1 LNLAVLDDGAGG
13 LILLLTD
20 GRSLVQHER
29 LALPAAGLS
38 AWAGDAW
45 SAAATEDDLRVF
57 GQRLAD
63 LLLPAPLR
71 AVLAGQPAGSLLQVQ
86 LGETLAGLPWELAAL
101 PFAPPSTDTT
111 DPPAVRHLDDHFT
124 VVRRILATGLPPAG
138 LRHREPGT
146 LLQVLHGMTGPAT
159 ADETPRPGRFGPL
172 VLRVQASHSAT
183 PEAWLRA
190 VAEADIVHLHG
201 EPGAT
206 GPTTGPTT
214 GPAAGSAL
222 AAAATALCQ
231 PTLLAGLPLAPRLL
245 IAEGLPL
252 AAAAALANAAGRVG
266 LSLLT
271 TAVPSP
277 LALTAFYAALADGET
292 FGRAAQ
298 CARSAARRAQAVGDL
313 ATPGRPGARGA
324 LWAPGV
330 DAWFYG
336 DGGLAPL
343 RAAAGLAAQMHYGAK
358 SAGLPA
364 AADDD
369 VRQVTILACDLVDST
384 GLMQRLGDEEYSERL
399 THYHQRVAGIARQHD
414 GLADDP
420 QGDDGFMCYFGY
432 PVASEDAAAAA
443 LRAGLALSGALDDLG
458 LAVRIGIST
467 GRVVI
472 RNGQPVGAAVH
483 HAARLQSRAGAGGV
497 LLSASTRLIAGERF
511 EFSLE
516 SAVAQLKGFAEGGAV
531 YRVHRERPVQGT
543 ERFDNRADLT
553 SFIGRD
559 AEMQQLR
566 QRWALAAGGERQIL
580 LLVGEAG
587 IGKSRLVREFR
598 QGLDMAGVRT
608 LECRC
613 APEHTGSAF
622 QPLIDV
628 LRRRL
633 QIQVGD
639 DPDQQVQRLRM
650 LEVTTGPGGDE
661 ALTLL
666 GTLMS
671 VPADRLPP
679 LADPA
684 VAASPERQRQRT
696 KALLMRA
703 SQGLTGPVCLI
714 FEDVHWIDPSTREL
728 VQRMIDGPRQQPLL
742 LLLTQRSGPVTVDAG
757 FAVPTL
763 ALAGLGADA
772 ARALVQGA
780 IGSALLATDL
790 VRWLAARSDG
800 VPLFIEESA
809 RMAAVLAASQPTADV
824 ASSLRDSVP
833 DTLQDLLMARLDQ
846 LPLAKR
852 AAQMGG
858 ALGRSFSQALI
869 EAVNAHADSPIRLP
883 ALDQELAALARAGLL
898 GVQGEGAGRQ
908 YMFKHSLVRDAA
920 HQSLLERDRRRLHAA
935 IADVLQHQFAALC
948 DSQPEQLALH
958 QELAG
963 LTDAALLGWERAA
976 RHATQRSSLDEAIA
990 HLRRALRLVVLQT
1003 PGPDRD
1009 RAELRLLLP
1018 LASRLI
1024 ATAGYGAEAV
1034 QAVYG
1039 RALALGQALD
1049 DPVSLTKARLGLG
1062 GYHYMRGDLARALVL
1077 ARQVEASLGDQP
1089 APRARVQSTWA
1100 QANVLFSLGQLRQ
1113 AMVMMDRCRAEH
1125 SRLGH
1130 RPAAVQDPAV
1140 MCLCYASW
1148 ALWALGLPDQALA
1161 SAQQAVALAET
1172 LAHRFSIGQGYGFLG
1187 VVHHLRGETAAGLL
1201 AIQRALEVSEAGGFA
1216 VWLAHAR
1223 VMHGRLQAEQGALAL
1238 GLAAMD
1244 EGHALWAATG
1254 AVVTQPLYL
1263 VLRAE
1268 GLSLAGR
1275 PDEALALVEQAHAL
1289 VERHGER
1296 CHAPEV
1302 HRLRGELLRQAGAPV
1317 AEAEHW
1323 LQAGLDCAVDLQL
1336 HGMALKSAIALAQ
1349 TWQGRGQAARA
1360 SELLGRHLAHFT
1372 EGLQTRDLQ
1381 VAQSLLAACRVS
1393 A

>member
-1 LNLAVLDDGAGG
+1 MPWAQWVAGSAAGFDVNPVAALNLAVLDDGGGG

-29 LALPAAGLS
+29 LSLPAAGLS

-45 SAAATEDDLRVF
+45 TAAATDSDLLEF
-57 GQRLAD
+57 GQRLAET
-63 LLLPAPLR
+63 LLPAPLR

-101 PFAPPSTDTT
+101 PFARPQPAGLA
-111 DPPAVRHLDDHFT
+111 DPPPARHLDDHFT
-124 VVRRILATGLPPAG
+124 VVRRVMFTGLPPAG
-138 LRHREPGT
+138 LRHREPGA
-146 LLQVLHGMTGPAT
+146 LLQVLHGVTSPAA
-159 ADETPRPGRFGPL
+159 ADETPRPGRFGPM
-172 VLRVQASHSAT
+172 VLRVHASHDTT
-183 PEAWLRA
+183 PEAWRRA

-201 EPGAT
+201 DPA
-206 GPTTGPTT
+206 
-214 GPAAGSAL
+214 AAGSAV
-222 AAAATALCQ
+222 AATATALCQ
-231 PTLLAGLPLAPRLL
+231 PTMLSSLPLAPRLL
-245 IAEGLPL
+245 IAEGLS
-252 AAAAALANAAGRVG
+252 AASAAALANAAGRVG
-266 LSLLT
+266 LSVLAT
-271 TAVPSP
+271 DAAAP
-277 LALTAFYAALADGET
+277 LALTAFYAALAKGES
-292 FGRAAQ
+292 FGN
-298 CARSAARRAQAVGDL
+298 AARRARL
-313 ATPGRPGARGA
+313 AARRAHAAGAP
-324 LWAPGV
+324 WAPGAT
-330 DAWFYG
+330 AWFYG
-336 DGGLAPL
+336 DGALAPL
-343 RAAAGLAAQMHYGAK
+343 RAAPTLAAQMPYGPK
-358 SAGLPA
+358 SAGLQA
-364 AADDD
+364 APDDD
-369 VRQVTILACDLVDST
+369 VRQITILACDLVDST
-384 GLMQRLGDEEYSERL
+384 GLMHRLGDEEYSERL
-399 THYHQRVAGIARQHD
+399 THYHRRVAQIAQQHD

-516 SAVAQLKGFAEGGAV
+516 AAVSQLKGFADGGAV

-543 ERFDNRADLT
+543 ERFDNRAYLT

-566 QRWALAAGGERQIL
+566 QRWALAAGGDRQTL

-598 QGLDMAGVRT
+598 QSLDMAGVRT

-639 DPDQQVQRLRM
+639 DPDQQLQRLRQ
-650 LEVTTGPGGDE
+650 LKVTTGPGGDE

-666 GTLMS
+666 GSLMS
-671 VPADRLPP
+671 VPADHLPP

-684 VAASPERQRQRT
+684 LAASAERQRQRT
-696 KALLMRA
+696 KALLMRV
-703 SQGLTGPVCLI
+703 SQGLAGPVCLI

-728 VQRMIDGPRQQPLL
+728 VQRMIDGPRQQPVL

-763 ALAGLGADA
+763 ALTGLGAEA

-824 ASSLRDSVP
+824 ASSLRDAVP

-846 LPLAKR
+846 LPQAKR

-858 ALGRSFSQALI
+858 ALGRSFSHALI

-908 YMFKHSLVRDAA
+908 YVFKHSLVRDAA
-920 HQSLLERDRRRLHAA
+920 HQSLLERDRRRLHGA

-963 LTDAALLGWERAA
+963 MTDAALIGWERAA

-990 HLRRALRLVVLQT
+990 HLRHALRLVVLQP

-1009 RAELRLLLP
+1009 RTELRLLLP

-1024 ATAGYGAEAV
+1024 ATSGYGAEAV
-1034 QAVYG
+1034 EAVYG
-1039 RALALGQALD
+1039 RALTLGQALD
-1049 DPVSLTKARLGLG
+1049 DPASLTKARLGLG
-1062 GYHYMRGDLARALVL
+1062 GYHYMRGDLARALAL
-1077 ARQVEASLGDQP
+1077 AQEVETSLGDQP

-1100 QANVLFSLGQLRQ
+1100 QANVLFSQGQLRQ
-1113 AMVMMDRCRAEH
+1113 AMAMMDRCKTEH
-1125 SRLGH
+1125 SVLGH

-1140 MCLCYASW
+1140 MCLCYSSW
-1148 ALWALGLPDQALA
+1148 AQWALGQPDQALA

-1187 VVHHLRGETAAGLL
+1187 VVHYLRGETAPGLL

-1216 VWLAHAR
+1216 VWMAHAK
-1223 VMHGRLQAEQGALAL
+1223 VIHGRLQAEQGALAA
-1238 GLAAMD
+1238 GLTAMA
-1244 EGHALWAATG
+1244 EGHALWAGTG

-1275 PDEALALVEQAHAL
+1275 PDEALALIEQAHAL

-1302 HRLRGELLRQAGAPV
+1302 HRLRGELLRQAGRPAV
-1317 AEAEHW
+1317 EAEQW
-1323 LQAGLDCAVDLQL
+1323 LQAGLDCADHLQL

-1349 TWQGRGQAARA
+1349 NWQAQSQSARA
-1360 SELLGRHLAHFT
+1360 CDLLDRHLAHFT

-1381 VAQSLLAACRVS
+1381 VAQSLLTEWRVS

>member
-1 LNLAVLDDGAGG
+1 VSAVVALNLAVLNDGGGGDGGG

-29 LALPAAGLS
+29 LTLPAGAVS

-45 SAAATEDDLRVF
+45 TAAASGDNLLAF
-57 GQRLAD
+57 GQRLANA
-63 LLLPAPLR
+63 LLPAPLR
-71 AVLAGQPAGSLLQVQ
+71 AVLADQPAGSRLQLQ
-86 LGETLAGLPWELAAL
+86 LGQTLTALPWEWVAL
-101 PFAPPSTDTT
+101 PFAQPQPSDRS
-111 DPPAVRHLDDHFT
+111 DPPTARHLDDHFT
-124 VVRRILATGLPPAG
+124 VVRRILATGLPPTG
-138 LRHREPGT
+138 LLQREPGA
-146 LLQVLHGMTGPAT
+146 LLQVLHGMTSPGV
-159 ADETPRPGRFGPL
+159 ADEIPRPGRFGAM
-172 VLRVQASHSAT
+172 VLRVHAT
-183 PEAWLRA
+183 PDTPHGTKAGIWLRA

-201 EPGAT
+201 
-206 GPTTGPTT
+206 
-214 GPAAGSAL
+214 GPAEAGSAV
-222 AAAATALCQ
+222 AAAALALCQ
-231 PTLLAGLPLAPRLL
+231 PELLAGLPLAPRLL
-245 IAEGLPL
+245 IAEGLPV

-266 LSLLT
+266 LSLLAT
-271 TAVPSP
+271 DAPSP
-277 LALTAFYAALADGET
+277 VALAAFYAALAEGES
-292 FGRAAQ
+292 FGHAAQRARAA
-298 CARSAARRAQAVGDL
+298 ARQAQVTG
-313 ATPGRPGARGA
+313 TN
-324 LWAPGV
+324 
-330 DAWFYG
+330 AWFYG
-336 DGGLAPL
+336 DGALVPL
-343 RAAAGLAAQMHYGAK
+343 RPALGWAAQLPFRPRPAGLQAA
-358 SAGLPA
+358 S
-364 AADDD
+364 DDD
-369 VRQVTILACDLVDST
+369 VRQVTVLACDLVDST

-399 THYHQRVAGIARQHD
+399 THYHRRVAKIAQQHD

-443 LRAGLALSGALDDLG
+443 LRAGLTLSGALDDLG

-516 SAVAQLKGFAEGGAV
+516 AEVAQLKGFDEGGAV
-531 YRVHRERPVQGT
+531 YRLHRERPVQGT
-543 ERFDNRADLT
+543 ERFDHRTYLT

-566 QRWALAAGGERQIL
+566 QRWALAASGDRQTL

-598 QGLDMAGVRT
+598 QSLDAAGVRT

-639 DPDQQVQRLRM
+639 DPDQQIQRLRL
-650 LEVTTGPGGDE
+650 LEVTSGAGGDE

-666 GTLMS
+666 GSLMS

-684 VAASPERQRQRT
+684 LAASAERQRQRT
-696 KALLMRA
+696 KALLMRV

-742 LLLTQRSGPVTVDAG
+742 LLLTQRSGPVSVDAG

-763 ALAGLGADA
+763 ALAGLGAEA
-772 ARALVQGA
+772 AQALVQGA

-846 LPLAKR
+846 LPQAKR
-852 AAQMGG
+852 AAQMGA
-858 ALGRSFSQALI
+858 ALGRAFSHALI
-869 EAVNAHADSPIRLP
+869 EAVNAHLDSPIRLP
-883 ALDQELAALARAGLL
+883 ALDRELAALARAGLL
-898 GVQGEGAGRQ
+898 GVQGEGAARQ
-908 YMFKHSLVRDAA
+908 YVFKHSLVRDAA

-935 IADVLQHQFAALC
+935 IAEVLQHQFAALC

-963 LTDAALLGWERAA
+963 LTDAALAGWERAA
-976 RHATQRSSLDEAIA
+976 RHASQRSALDEAIA

-1009 RAELRLLLP
+1009 RTELRLLLP

-1024 ATAGYGAEAV
+1024 ATAGYGADAV
-1034 QAVYG
+1034 EAVYG
-1039 RALALGQALD
+1039 RALALGQALA
-1049 DPVSLTKARLGLG
+1049 DPTSLTKARLGLG
-1062 GYHYMRGDLARALVL
+1062 GYHYMRGDLTRALAL
-1077 ARQVEASLGDQP
+1077 AREVESSLGDQP
-1089 APRARVQSTWA
+1089 APRARMQSTWA
-1100 QANVLFSLGQLRQ
+1100 QANVLFSQGQLRQ
-1113 AMVMMDRCRAEH
+1113 AMLMMDRCTAAH
-1125 SRLGH
+1125 SGLGH
-1130 RPAAVQDPAV
+1130 RPAAVQDLAV
-1140 MCLCYASW
+1140 MCLCYSSW
-1148 ALWALGLPDQALA
+1148 ALWALGLPDRALA
-1161 SAQQAVALAET
+1161 SAQRAVGLAES
-1172 LAHRFSIGQGYGFLG
+1172 LAHRFSIGLAYGFLG
-1187 VVHHLRGETAAGLL
+1187 VVHYLRGETAPGLL
-1201 AIQRALEVSEAGGFA
+1201 AIQRALAVSEAGGFT
-1216 VWLAHAR
+1216 VWLAHAK
-1223 VMHGRLQAEQGALAL
+1223 VMQGRLQAEQGALAV
-1238 GLAAMD
+1238 GQAAMD

-1254 AVVTQPLYL
+1254 AVVTQPLYW

-1268 GLSLAGR
+1268 GLALAGR

-1302 HRLRGELLRQAGAPV
+1302 HRLRGELLQQTGRPA

-1323 LQAGLDCAVDLQL
+1323 LQAGLDCAEDLQL

-1349 TWQGRGQAARA
+1349 NWQGQGQTVRA
-1360 SELLGRHLAHFT
+1360 SELLRRHLDRFT
-1372 EGLQTRDLQ
+1372 EGLQTRDLL
-1381 VAQSLLAACRVS
+1381 VAQALLAAWRVS

>member
-1 LNLAVLDDGAGG
+1 MSPAAALNLAVLDDGGGG

-29 LALPAAGLS
+29 LTLPDTGLS
-38 AWAGDAW
+38 AWAGNAW
-45 SAAATEDDLRVF
+45 SSAATGDDLLVF
-57 GQRLAD
+57 GLG
-63 LLLPAPLR
+63 LGEVLLPAALR
-71 AVLAGQPAGSLLQVQ
+71 AVLAGQPAGSLLQLQ
-86 LGETLAGLPWELAAL
+86 LGEALAALPWELMAL
-101 PFAPPSTDTT
+101 RFTPAQATGLNHPP
-111 DPPAVRHLDDHFT
+111 PPRHLDDHFT
-124 VVRRILATGLPPAG
+124 VVRRIMATGLPPAA
-138 LRHREPGT
+138 LRHREPGA

-159 ADETPRPGRFGPL
+159 ANETPRSGRFGPM
-172 VLRVQASHSAT
+172 VLRVHASHGAT
-183 PEAWLRA
+183 PEPWLRA

-201 EPGAT
+201 EPA
-206 GPTTGPTT
+206 
-214 GPAAGSAL
+214 AAGSAV

-231 PTLLAGLPLAPRLL
+231 TALLAGLPLAPRLL

-252 AAAAALANAAGRVG
+252 AAGTALANAAGRVG
-266 LSLLT
+266 LSLLAT
-271 TAVPSP
+271 DAPAP
-277 LALTAFYAALADGET
+277 LALAAFYAALADGDT
-292 FGRAAQ
+292 FGRAAHH
-298 CARSAARRAQAVGDL
+298 ARAAARRA
-313 ATPGRPGARGA
+313 PGASR
-324 LWAPGV
+324 APGAT
-330 DAWFYG
+330 AWFYG

-343 RAAAGLAAQMHYGAK
+343 RLASGLAAQMPYGPK
-358 SAGLPA
+358 SAGLQA
-364 AADDD
+364 APDDD

-384 GLMQRLGDEEYSERL
+384 GLMHRLGDEEYSERL
-399 THYHQRVAGIARQHD
+399 THYHQRVADIAQQHD

-497 LLSASTRLIAGERF
+497 LLSASTRMIAGERF

-516 SAVAQLKGFAEGGAV
+516 AAVSQLKGFAEGGAV

-543 ERFDNRADLT
+543 ERFDNRAYLT

-566 QRWALAAGGERQIL
+566 QRWALAAGGERQTL

-598 QGLDMAGVRT
+598 QSLDMAGVRT

-639 DPDQQVQRLRM
+639 DPDLQLQRLRM
-650 LEVTTGPGGDE
+650 LEVTTGPDGDE

-684 VAASPERQRQRT
+684 VAASAERRRQRT
-696 KALLMRA
+696 KALLMRV

-742 LLLTQRSGPVTVDAG
+742 LLLTQRSGPVTADAG

-763 ALAGLGADA
+763 ALAGLGAEA

-858 ALGRSFSQALI
+858 ALGRSFSHALI
-869 EAVNAHADSPIRLP
+869 EAVNAHADSPIHLP
-883 ALDQELAALARAGLL
+883 ALDQELTALARAGLL
-898 GVQGEGAGRQ
+898 GVQGEGASRQ
-908 YMFKHSLVRDAA
+908 YAFKHSLVRDAA
-920 HQSLLERDRRRLHAA
+920 HQSLLERDRRRLHGA

-963 LTDAALLGWERAA
+963 MTDAALAGWERAA
-976 RHATQRSSLDEAIA
+976 RHASQRSALDEAIA
-990 HLRRALRLVVLQT
+990 HLRRALRLVVLQP

-1009 RAELRLLLP
+1009 RTELRLLLP

-1024 ATAGYGAEAV
+1024 ATAGYGAGAV
-1034 QAVYG
+1034 EAVYG
-1039 RALALGQALD
+1039 RALALGQALG

-1062 GYHYMRGDLARALVL
+1062 GYHYMRGDLARAMAL
-1077 ARQVEASLGDQP
+1077 AREVETSLGDQP

-1100 QANVLFSLGQLRQ
+1100 QANVLFSQGQLQQ
-1113 AMVMMDRCRAEH
+1113 AMAMMDRCKTEH
-1125 SRLGH
+1125 SLLGH

-1140 MCLCYASW
+1140 MCLCYSSW

-1161 SAQQAVALAET
+1161 NARQAVALAET

-1187 VVHHLRGETAAGLL
+1187 VVHYLRGETAAGLL

-1216 VWLAHAR
+1216 VWLAHAK
-1223 VMHGRLQAEQGALAL
+1223 VMHGRLQAEQGALAV

-1268 GLSLAGR
+1268 GLALAGR
-1275 PDEALALVEQAHAL
+1275 PDEALALIEQAHLL

-1302 HRLRGELLRQAGAPV
+1302 HRLRGELLRQAGRPAV
-1317 AEAEHW
+1317 EAEHW

-1349 TWQGRGQAARA
+1349 NWQSQGQTMRA
-1360 SELLGRHLAHFT
+1360 SELLSRHQARFS
-1372 EGLQTRDLQ
+1372 EGLQTRDLL
-1381 VAQSLLAACRVS
+1381 VAQSLLAEWRVS